1 MIHDPFL
8 EIHTAS
14 DPPSYFAFKTI
25 KITVPQKTLQ
35 RYYITLNHCS
45 ILHLLVQRLTGR

>member
-14 DPPSYFAFKTI
+14 DPLPTLLFKRL
-25 KITVPQKTLQ
+25 KLRHHKKTLQ
-35 RYYITLNHCS
+35 RYYITLNHCL